1 MVKGIGTD
9 IVEVARMVKILQRQD
24 DKFIQRVLTAA
35 EQQEFTRLNNSA
47 AFLAKRF
54 AAKEAVAKAL
64 GTGIGHGVSFQ
75 DMNIINNDRGAPAV
89 ELSAGAAEV
98 MHSSGATQVL
108 LSIAD
113 ERDYAL
119 AYAILC

>member
-9 IVEVARMVKILQRQD
+9 IVDIRRMVKVLERPG
-24 DKFIQRVLTAA
+24 DKFVQRVLTAA
-35 EQQEFTRLNNSA
+35 EQREFARLNNSP

-64 GTGIGHGVSFQ
+64 GTGIGNGLSFQ
-75 DMNIINNDRGAPAV
+75 DMNVTNNDRGAPAV
-89 ELSAGAAEV
+89 ELSAGAAKV
-98 MHSSGATQVL
+98 MHDCGASQVL

-113 ERDYAL
+113 EADYAL